1 LKNKAKIV
9 ATIGPASEA
18 KDVLRQMILS
28 GLNVARI
35 NCSHSKHEQMRS
47 IVRDIRDLNDELEK
61 NVAVLV
67 DLQGPKIRI
76 GEMQPNVVLEPG
88 AKFRITCNEHI
99 GSKDSAYISYEQFA
113 RDVQA
118 GENILI
124 DDGKLE
130 LKVISTDGAQE
141 VQLEVVHGG
150 PLHSRK
156 GVNLPNTAISLPAL
170 TEKDR
175 EDLEVAL
182 ELNAE
187 WIGLSF
193 VRSGDDVRELKDIVR
208 ARKSPS
214 KVIAKIEKPEAIED
228 MVAIIE
234 ETDGVMVARGD
245 LGVEIPMEQV
255 PVIQKSLVTQ
265 SRRAGRPVIIATQM
279 MESMIDN
286 SRPTRAE
293 ANDVANSVLD
303 GADAVML
310 SGETSTGRHPVA
322 VIEAMVS
329 IVTHTEEVFQPRRR
343 DNPPKDVNDSRF
355 VTDTICFN
363 ACKVAAQINARAI
376 LTMTDSGYAGIK
388 IASHRPDCGIGV
400 FTSNRSILNMLSLV
414 WGVRGYYYEG
424 FVSTDDTVH
433 DIQEILRAR
442 GDLHS
447 GDRVVNTASMPMND
461 KGMTNTLRVTVIS

>member
-1 LKNKAKIV
+1 
-9 ATIGPASEA
+9 
-18 KDVLRQMILS
+18 MILA

-35 NCSHSKHEQMRS
+35 NCSHSQHEQIRS
-47 IVRDIRDLNDELEK
+47 VVRDVRALNEELDK

-76 GEMQPNVVLEPG
+76 GEMEPGVVLEPG
-88 AKFRITCNEHI
+88 ASFTITCTEHV
-99 GSKDSAYISYEQFA
+99 GSAKSAYISYSQFA
-113 RDVQA
+113 RDVQPD
-118 GENILI
+118 ESILI

-130 LKVISTDGAQE
+130 LKVVETDGEQT
-141 VQLEVVHGG
+141 VRLEVIHGG

-156 GVNLPNTAISLPAL
+156 GVNLPYTQISLPAL
-170 TEKDR
+170 TPKDR
-175 EDLEVAL
+175 ADLDVAL
-182 ELNAE
+182 EVSAE

-193 VRSGDDVRELKDIVR
+193 VRGADDVTELKEVVQ

-214 KVIAKIEKPEAIED
+214 KIIAKIEKPEAIEEMD
-228 MVAIIE
+228 EIIAV
-234 ETDGVMVARGD
+234 TDGIMVARGD

-255 PVIQKSLVTQ
+255 PVIQKSLVTKA
-265 SRRAGRPVIIATQM
+265 RRAGRPVIIATQM

-322 VIEAMVS
+322 VIKAMMS

-343 DNPPKDVNDSRF
+343 DNPPKDLDHPRF

-363 ACKVAAQINARAI
+363 ACKVAAQIGARAI
-376 LTMTDSGYAGIK
+376 LTMTESGYAGIK
-388 IASHRPDCGIGV
+388 ISSHRPDCGIGV

-414 WGVRGYYYEG
+414 WGVQGYYYEG

-433 DIQEILRAR
+433 DIQEILRSK
-442 GDLHS
+442 GHLQS
-447 GDRVVNTASMPMND
+447 GDRVVNTASMPMNE
-461 KGMTNTLRVTVIS
+461 KGMTNTLRVTVID